1 MKRDRGFTLIEVIVV
16 IAIVGILSATAI
28 PFYSVFRQRTYG
40 SEALVMI
47 KQILDAEI
55 VYYLENDAFFPPIGV
70 YPGDRIDISHNP
82 ANNTPAEISQIKQAL
97 KITIPEGHNLDFTIE
112 RGFDPILL
120 IDAVWVTVASYNL
133 SFPLFGDG
141 STFITGYVNSN
152 GQFGP

>member
-1 MKRDRGFTLIEVIVV
+1 MKRNRGFTLIEVIVV

-28 PFYSVFRQRTYG
+28 PLYNIYRQRTYG
-40 SEALVMI
+40 AEARIMF
-47 KQILDAEI
+47 KQILEAEI
-55 VYYLENDAFFPPIGV
+55 AYYLQNDAFFPPIGV

-82 ANNTPAEISQIKQAL
+82 AINTPTEIAQIKQAL
-97 KITIPEGHNLDFTIE
+97 KIIIPEGHNLDFTIE
-112 RGFDPILL
+112 RGLDPILL

-141 STFITGYVNSN
+141 SRFITGYVNSN